1 MEELRGDTP
10 LWMYWDR
17 EVGHSVLYK
26 VETRKMAE
34 LLESM
39 LILRNKDKG
48 FGVLVNGNNGAG
60 MKYIRDKGLESV
72 EEMLAALEEEYEKEI
87 KANETIEWSE

>member
-1 MEELRGDTP
+1 MDELRGDTP
-10 LWMYWDR
+10 LWMYWER
-17 EVGHSVLYK
+17 EVEHNILYK

-39 LILRNKDKG
+39 LILRNRDKG

-60 MKYIRDKGLESV
+60 MKYIKDRDLESV
-72 EEMLAALEEEYEKEI
+72 EDMLAALEEEYNKEVR
-87 KANETIEWSE
+87 ANETIEWE